1 MPPIFEARSSIFVLQ
16 EAPGLKLP
24 GDLGS
29 LALRAQDSSPKDYAL
44 AVLQSD
50 DFTRRLVLAL
60 GLTSRPGFSGK
71 KRITVQEAMKKL
83 RKRVRVAEDQRKGLI
98 TVRASSRSPEL
109 AAELANAYVDRFLSR
124 VRQESRRKSSFI
136 ASKIRSL
143 QDELAGLEEQLKD
156 LSSRAEVINLSEQT
170 RAAVQQ
176 AVSLQQQIQ
185 ETTAELSSVESD
197 LRNAGDPAELARLK
211 ARKEALEASRREM
224 QSALDRLKGEMKDV
238 PAVALRQA
246 RLQREIENK
255 AKLYQLL
262 SQQHELAQIDEQSES
277 RSYQIMDRAVAPEK
291 PSWPRLGL
299 TLALSFLLGVT
310 IGVAINM
317 VISELRTE

>member
-1 MPPIFEARSSIFVLQ
+1 
-16 EAPGLKLP
+16 
-24 GDLGS
+24 
-29 LALRAQDSSPKDYAL
+29 
-44 AVLQSD
+44 
-50 DFTRRLVLAL
+50 
-60 GLTSRPGFSGK
+60 
-71 KRITVQEAMKKL
+71 
-83 RKRVRVAEDQRKGLI
+83 
-98 TVRASSRSPEL
+98 
-109 AAELANAYVDRFLSR
+109 
-124 VRQESRRKSSFI
+124 
-136 ASKIRSL
+136 
-143 QDELAGLEEQLKD
+143 
-156 LSSRAEVINLSEQT
+156 
-170 RAAVQQ
+170 
-176 AVSLQQQIQ
+176 
-185 ETTAELSSVESD
+185 
-197 LRNAGDPAELARLK
+197 
-211 ARKEALEASRREM
+211 
-224 QSALDRLKGEMKDV
+224 MKDV